1 METQKEVRRCCCGQ
15 PQSVLVSDAGDL
27 QIEKTLKTARNKGY
41 DVVPCR
47 VNIYGFLQ
55 KILK

>member
-1 METQKEVRRCCCGQ
+1 MHQRPTLEILEDTQ
-15 PQSVLVSDAGDL
+15 L
-27 QIEKTLKTARNKGY
+27 EKTLNLGKDKGY

-47 VNIYGFLQ
+47 VNIYDFFLQ